1 MGCWNE
7 TCMISNLPI
16 LAGEECAI
24 AILMD
29 RGIPNEGVYPTDQYM
44 PFAIIHGEYDEYGR
58 LENANEEEVAALLS
72 ALPALSLKGMED
84 GNYVDYTVSNL
95 ENFLDEVEAEE
106 GLFVPFN
113 KKGRMLPLRYVFLKN
128 RMLALA
134 TPDEFRQPIL
144 DEAFSGGV
152 REAMQGIRKVLSY
165 HPITNQL
172 LYPFHETLITA
183 NKDVAY
189 RNISQIVSLYRLLT
203 ILRKSWHIPS
213 GKGSQNFIFE
223 EMLAFGTAY
232 QEEIRSLEEQLNV

>member
-95 ENFLDEVEAEE
+95 ENFLDEIQAEE

-113 KKGRMLPLRYVFLKN
+113 KKGRMLPIRYVFLKT

-152 REAMQGIRKVLSY
+152 QEAMQGIREVLSY
-165 HPITNQL
+165 HPMSNQL
-172 LYPFHETLITA
+172 LYPFHKALISV

-189 RNISQIVSLYRLLT
+189 RNISQIVSLYRLLC
-203 ILRKSWHIPS
+203 ILRKSWHIPA
-213 GKGSQNFIFE
+213 GKGSQNLIFDE
-223 EMLAFGTAY
+223 TLAFGKAY
-232 QEEIRSLEEQLNV
+232 VEEIESIQKEVEC

>member
-72 ALPALSLKGMED
+72 ALPALSLKKMED
-84 GNYVDYTVSNL
+84 GKYVDYTVSNL

>member
-1 MGCWNE
+1 
-7 TCMISNLPI
+7 MISNLPI

-72 ALPALSLKGMED
+72 ALPALSLKKMED
-84 GNYVDYTVSNL
+84 GKYVDYTVSNL